1 MLGLLKS
8 WTPELPAELDAAGPK
23 LLLTSGLPA
32 VPGLLTLLGR
42 LLVLVIGVLARL

>member
-23 LLLTSGLPA
+23 LLLTSGCNVMAKGYLD
-32 VPGLLTLLGR
+32 VNWLI
-42 LLVLVIGVLARL
+42 IGKFSII